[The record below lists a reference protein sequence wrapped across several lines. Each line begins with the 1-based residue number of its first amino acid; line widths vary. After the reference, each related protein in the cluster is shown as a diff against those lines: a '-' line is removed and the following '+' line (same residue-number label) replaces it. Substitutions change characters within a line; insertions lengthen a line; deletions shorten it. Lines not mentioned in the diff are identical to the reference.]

1 MVEPNVVGGWDVR
14 ADGSGTRHSR
24 HSSRSDAVTAAKEL
38 GPTVVVRGVR
48 GEVLERVGEGIGEG
62 ESRPAAEPRLV
73 TTRTLSGR
81 PAAAKPPTSP
91 PPAPDGPRRPGMRL
105 TQILTITDQTDASGR
120 LLLEDSAPKPAIRR
134 AQKSGISMDTEPAPY
149 ADTPSR
155 LGGQMNAAAYDA
167 LRHDTAAILNG
178 FAWIA
183 HHYVQATQAAN
194 LAAAGPTQI
203 GAPRRLYWTSYM
215 GVNLVHVLF
224 HRGNHPV
231 APHGALPPFIASI
244 FKASRG
250 LFSFSVALENDK
262 GADATMTAAEVVAY
276 AEATRQLVRPD
287 TGRVCAAPTRLIE
300 RTIDVILTGHGADP
314 SRSELGD
321 LLEFSVLHEFT
332 RLQDAFGEA
341 LSMFRVIVDNLTAA
355 GVTNDPARLVRTV
368 IPGGPAKGKTFG
380 QVTEEV
386 VKLAN
391 DTQAGM
397 NRLLGRSENAAKLA
411 LPDILRML

>member
-38 GPTVVVRGVR
+38 GPTVVVKGAR
-48 GEVLERVGEGIGEG
+48 GEVLERVGQGDGQG
-62 ESRPAAEPRLV
+62 DGAPAPEPRLV

-81 PAAAKPPTSP
+81 PAAPTPAP
-91 PPAPDGPRRPGMRL
+91 PPPSPAPASSGSRRPGMRL
-105 TQILTITDQTDASGR
+105 AQILTITDQTDTSGR
-120 LLLEDSAPKPAIRR
+120 LLLEDSAPKPAIRK
-134 AQKSGISMDTEPAPY
+134 AQKAGISMETEPAPY

-155 LGGQMNAAAYDA
+155 LGGQMNAAAYEA

-183 HHYVQATQAAN
+183 HHHGQAA
-194 LAAAGPTQI
+194 APSET

-215 GVNLVHVLF
+215 GVNLAHVLF
-224 HRGNHPV
+224 HRGNDPV

-276 AEATRQLVRPD
+276 AEETRQLLRPD

-314 SRSELGD
+314 SRSQLGD
-321 LLEFSVLHEFT
+321 LLEFSVLYEFT
-332 RLQDAFGEA
+332 RVQDAFGEA
-341 LSMFRVIVDNLTAA
+341 MSMFRVIVDNLTTL

-397 NRLLGRSENAAKLA
+397 NRLLGRSENASKLA